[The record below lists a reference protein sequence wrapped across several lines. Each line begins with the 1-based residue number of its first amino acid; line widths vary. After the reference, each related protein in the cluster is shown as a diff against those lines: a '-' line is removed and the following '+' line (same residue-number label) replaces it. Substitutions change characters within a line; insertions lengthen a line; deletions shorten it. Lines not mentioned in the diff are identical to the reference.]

1 MKELRKIPPKAEIT
15 REQVSLTAFE
25 LTRQAGFEVLTARN
39 IAVKLK
45 CSTQPVYRLYKSM
58 EEVKEDVYKRTV
70 DFALN
75 EIKQYSNEKNEPAM
89 NLAVGCLFF
98 AQAEKHLFRLLFLSE
113 YSSDYT
119 KYNDDLLN
127 EEIYQA
133 FLQLDPQ
140 LCTMSTIKTREMFK
154 KLSAYWLGIGVMIHM
169 NSQELTIDD
178 AIVMLEEM
186 YYVLKCSVLSKK

>member
-1 MKELRKIPPKAEIT
+1 MRKIPPKAEVT
-15 REQVSLTAFE
+15 REDISLAAFE

-45 CSTQPVYRLYKSM
+45 CSTQPVYRLYKNM
-58 EEVKEDVYKRTV
+58 EEVKEDIYKRAV

-75 EIKQYSNEKNEPAM
+75 EIKKYNNEKNEPAM

-119 KYNDDLLN
+119 RNNDDLLT

-133 FLQLDPQ
+133 FLQLDPE
-140 LCTMSTIKTREMFK
+140 LCRMSKTKAREMFK

-169 NSQELTIDD
+169 DSQELTIDD

-186 YYVLKCSVLSKK
+186 YSILKCSVLSKK